1 MSFLKKKA
9 LWFTVYGIFITIV
22 FMYLL
27 FPGEL
32 LKSKLE
38 SSINSAQFAV
48 HSSSLHA
55 SFPLGFKLKN
65 VTISSESPANV
76 FFQGEALDVQFNLSS
91 IFRRRTYIGL
101 SGNAYDGSF
110 NGTAG
115 ILSLSQA
122 YSPAEAKL
130 NFKNIDLEKYT
141 LIKDKLGRTI
151 TGKARGILTYNT
163 DEAGKITA
171 GDLKLLLSKGAYLL
185 AEPFLGIARIDF
197 ENGDIQA
204 EFVNGSIKL
213 QKLEISGAQI
223 NCLLKGE
230 ITPQADFINSRLSLD
245 GTMEIRGKDN
255 VKMKITIGGT
265 LANPVMRY
273 I

>member
-1 MSFLKKKA
+1 MGFLKKNVF
-9 LWFTVYGIFITIV
+9 WFAVYSIFITIV
-22 FMYLL
+22 FLSLL

-32 LKSKLE
+32 VKRRLE
-38 SSINSAQFAV
+38 DSINSEQFAV
-48 HSSSLHA
+48 NSSSLHA
-55 SFPLGFKLKN
+55 SFPLGVKLKN
-65 VTISSESPANV
+65 VTISSESPAKV
-76 FFQGEALDVQFNLSS
+76 FFQGESLDVQFNLSS

-101 SGNAYDGSF
+101 SGKAYGGSF

-115 ILSLSQA
+115 ILSFARA
-122 YSPAEAKL
+122 YPPVEGKL
-130 NFKNIDLEKYT
+130 NFKNIDLEKFT
-141 LIKDKLGRTI
+141 LIKNKLGREI
-151 TGKARGILTYNT
+151 TGKARGFLTYNT
-163 DEAGKITA
+163 DETGQITA
-171 GDLKLLLSKGAYLL
+171 GDLKLFLSKGVYPL
-185 AEPFLGIARIDF
+185 AEQFLGVARIDF

-204 EFVNGSIKL
+204 EFKNGSIKL

-230 ITPQADFINSRLSLD
+230 ITPQADFINSRLNLD
-245 GTMEIRGKDN
+245 GIMEIRGKDN